1 MRVQD
6 SIMLQEVDL
15 LQKSL
20 RCIEYIQESLQN
32 HDYETTKI
40 EVSELQFLVAQ
51 LQELEQKKARRAKL
65 IATVENM
72 RRRGI
77 QIDFVSQMLRREG

>member
-1 MRVQD
+1 MQD